1 VEGKGQVLDESEY
14 HALIQKDPAVVDLL
28 QHVQG
33 SWRNRDFYRVIP
45 YTNVKPKPGQVRSR
59 LLFSE
64 TAYNAFGQR
73 GLRAH
78 PEEPNPLPVAAVAVK
93 ARMRGVV
100 LVRRSPAEILTRL
113 VRLKRLIEVY
123 AP

>member
-1 VEGKGQVLDESEY
+1 MDESEY
-14 HALIQKDPAVVDLL
+14 HALIQKDPEAVGLL

-64 TAYNAFGQR
+64 TAYNTFGQR

-78 PEEPNPLPVAAVAVK
+78 PEEPRPLPVAAVAVK
-93 ARMRGVV
+93 ARMKGVV
-100 LVRRSPAEILTRL
+100 LVRRSPTETLAQLL
-113 VRLKRLIEVY
+113 RLKKLLEVY
-123 AP
+123 AT